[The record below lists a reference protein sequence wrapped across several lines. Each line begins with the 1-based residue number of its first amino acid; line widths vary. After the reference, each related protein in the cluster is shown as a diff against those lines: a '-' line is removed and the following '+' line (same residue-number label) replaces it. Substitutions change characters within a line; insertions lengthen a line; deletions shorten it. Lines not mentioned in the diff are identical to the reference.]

1 MYQIIQYINILQRG
15 IEGCGLI
22 KIDKAAVNV
31 WPRLLFQPL
40 DTAASSR

>member
-22 KIDKAAVNV
+22 K
-31 WPRLLFQPL
+31 
-40 DTAASSR
+40 

>member
-22 KIDKAAVNV
+22 KID
-31 WPRLLFQPL
+31 
-40 DTAASSR
+40 

>member
-22 KIDKAAVNV
+22 KIDK
-31 WPRLLFQPL
+31 
-40 DTAASSR
+40 

>member
-22 KIDKAAVNV
+22 KIDKAA
-31 WPRLLFQPL
+31 
-40 DTAASSR
+40 

>member
-22 KIDKAAVNV
+22 KIDKA
-31 WPRLLFQPL
+31 
-40 DTAASSR
+40 

>member
-22 KIDKAAVNV
+22 KI
-31 WPRLLFQPL
+31 
-40 DTAASSR
+40 